1 MASFRKPTP
10 SKAEIPTASMSDI
23 AFLLLIFFMVSTVFS
38 NEVGLQIVLPGKG
51 ETVKVKSSNIAKVYV
66 KADGTVNLNGNPIK
80 VTEIAPTA
88 RKMLVE
94 NDSLIFSIKTQ
105 RKAKYKMLIAVFD
118 QLRMANAE
126 RISFAPSGKK

>member
-1 MASFRKPTP
+1 MASFRKPAP

-23 AFLLLIFFMVSTVFS
+23 AFLLLIFFMVSTIFS

-80 VTEIAPTA
+80 VAEIAPAA